1 MFELVPARE
10 TKLDMT
16 MPFNDNHKPNGERG
30 GEMPRLLYIRLFL
43 WAVIFCLLLIGI
55 LRSMGFI

>member
-1 MFELVPARE
+1 
-10 TKLDMT
+10 MT

-43 WAVIFCLLLIGI
+43 WAVIFWPVANRHSAKHRVHETHGHQT
-55 LRSMGFI
+55 FWAW